1 MKNTVF
7 EPYKR
12 MIIKWY
18 EGGLSC
24 KHYNEKMVI
33 QKDKIDFSRTVDC
46 SSDIKEL
53 FDTIKWGFKIND
65 EKHIFRFNS
74 LCECFTN
81 THDVGDY
88 YYGCDIG
95 GFSVELVFNDNT
107 KLKENYIGNMKD
119 NGLTELIKII
129 KEFIPKAFIKP
140 YFLG

>member
-12 MIIKWY
+12 ITIKWY

-33 QKDKIDFSRTVDC
+33 QKDKIDFSRTVEC
-46 SSDIKEL
+46 SNDIKEL
-53 FDTIKWGFKIND
+53 FDTIKWSFKIYD

-81 THDVGDY
+81 THDISEAC
-88 YYGCDIG
+88 YGCDIG

-119 NGLTELIKII
+119 NGLNELIKII
-129 KEFIPKAFIKP
+129 KEFIPKSLVKP